1 MEAGTGGGGGRH
13 RGKWSAHE
21 GYSNAL
27 CPGFFFFFSQWTF
40 LPDTS
45 CRQFLVLPPVIQVD
59 YRAACLCHQRLVTV
73 AYVCSVCLSG
83 EAIACIAQVALVSC
97 VGHLY
102 YSVLSVQSDLY
113 FVPVSLVLVC
123 TLHHP
128 PPTTDQDTFQ
138 ATYKHCKRE
147 EEEDPTPG
155 HCWTGCGSKL
165 TPPLCATVRLSLTIC
180 VFSTRSAYLMC
191 CINYLKQKGSML

>member
-128 PPTTDQDTFQ
+128 PLPLIRTHFKLPTSIAKGKKKKTQPPGTAGQDV
-138 ATYKHCKRE
+138 AA
-147 EEEDPTPG
+147 
-155 HCWTGCGSKL
+155 S
-165 TPPLCATVRLSLTIC
+165 
-180 VFSTRSAYLMC
+180 
-191 CINYLKQKGSML
+191 